1 MLVKLKERKK
11 MNKSCISIKDLDLS
25 NATIIGF
32 NGCSVSVIGSDIVCS
47 DCFGRAVVKYPF
59 DVNSRHRHLRGL
71 PEEIGIDEDGN
82 LEVWEIDRE
91 DEDYFGPEEQPIEI
105 LEGYSYVSTM
115 YFTLVIKHN

>member
-1 MLVKLKERKK
+1 
-11 MNKSCISIKDLDLS
+11 MNKNYVAIQDLYLS

-32 NGCSVSVIGSDIVCS
+32 NGCSVSVVGSDIVCS
-47 DCFGRAVVKYPF
+47 DYFGRAVVKYPF
-59 DVNSRHRHLRGL
+59 DANSRYSHKRGL